1 MHPWTWPSE
10 PWKRVH
16 IDFAG
21 PFLGKMYFLA
31 IDAHSKWPE
40 VFEMNQT
47 TTARTITVLRHL
59 FATYGLP
66 DQIVSDNGPQF
77 TAEDF
82 AAFMQ
87 ANGVRHIRCSPYHP
101 SSNGAVE
108 RFVRTFKQTMTAG
121 NRDGRTTQHRLENFL
136 LSYRTVPHATTKV
149 APCTLFLG
157 RSIRTRF
164 DLLKPNLERQ
174 VCEKQAAQ
182 KLHHDK
188 HVRQRDFVIGQQV
201 MARNLRQGPA
211 WVPGRIT
218 EQLGPVTFVVSVNNG
233 QTWKR
238 HIDHL
243 KALGDKREITTESE
257 GSGELEGEPEFIDS
271 PSTETANDSSQPSTS
286 PEESTRRYP
295 SRIRH
300 PPERLM

>member
-188 HVRQRDFVIGQQV
+188 EILSLVRR
-201 MARNLRQGPA
+201 
-211 WVPGRIT
+211 
-218 EQLGPVTFVVSVNNG
+218 
-233 QTWKR
+233 
-238 HIDHL
+238 
-243 KALGDKREITTESE
+243 
-257 GSGELEGEPEFIDS
+257 
-271 PSTETANDSSQPSTS
+271 
-286 PEESTRRYP
+286 
-295 SRIRH
+295 
-300 PPERLM
+300 